1 VNPPSDR
8 HPAAVSTAAAPGLSD
23 AELAELDERLAAL
36 PAPMEPPDVCALD
49 GFLAGVVLQRP
60 AVPAAQWLPFVTD
73 IEGRTAPTGIDV
85 EPVRRLALRRHAQLD
100 AAIAARR
107 WFDPWVF
114 ELDDATSPSEAVV
127 PWVAGFSLAM
137 EHFPALMQAKATRTL
152 EPLAVLYSHL
162 DPDDLEAADELKAE
176 IEMLEPPRDLAE
188 AVEDLVRC
196 TLLLADVSRP
206 LPSDPRPR
214 AAGRSQ
220 RRAPSSGGPARR
232 R

>member
-1 VNPPSDR
+1 VNLPSAR
-8 HPAAVSTAAAPGLSD
+8 HPAAVSTTTAPGLSD

-36 PAPMEPPDVCALD
+36 PAPMEPPDACALD

-73 IEGRTAPTGIDV
+73 IEGRTAPAGIDV
-85 EPVRRLALRRHAQLD
+85 EPIRRLALRRHAQLD

-114 ELDDATSPSEAVV
+114 ELDDATSPSEAVM

-137 EHFPALMQAKATRTL
+137 EHFPALMQAEATRTL

-162 DPDDLEAADELKAE
+162 DPDDLEDAGELKAE
-176 IEMLEPPRDLAE
+176 IETLEPPRDLAE

-206 LPSDPRPR
+206 LPSSPRPR
-214 AAGRSQ
+214 AAGRPQ